1 MHSFTDSPYPQHPP
15 LLYSSHP
22 TFYSPISHPGMQY
35 PYMAPQREGENKG
48 KNREEMRQVN
58 EGQESEGEGEDNNG
72 EINENEER
80 GDK

>member
-1 MHSFTDSPYPQHPP
+1 
-15 LLYSSHP
+15 
-22 TFYSPISHPGMQY
+22 
-35 PYMAPQREGENKG
+35 MAPQKERENKG

-58 EGQESEGEGEDNNG
+58 EEGQESEGEDKNG